1 MFRFPFLRN
10 NKSSYYSQDEIEV
23 QDIFLDKLA
32 QDKESLESGY
42 DEKKLEVPLS
52 RWILRGIACV
62 FALALLIFF
71 GKTLYL
77 QVVLGQELQEMAKE
91 NTIRMLPL
99 RPGRGIVYDAS
110 MVQLAFNK
118 PSFDF
123 VCDKRYLPTNREKL
137 DTVIRDIASYFSL
150 SYEDLKEQLKNFEEN
165 EMLIAENISHEQLI
179 LTETQEDKWQGC
191 QSQQNTIRSYV
202 TDAGLAH
209 ILGYTAKISPEELKN
224 QDGYFVTDQ
233 IGKTGIEK
241 SYEAV
246 LRGNPGLRFIKKDA
260 RGNIVED
267 QGEVGSEAGGNVML
281 WVDLEL
287 QKKMEVELKKSM
299 EKVGS
304 KKAIAIAMDVNTGGV
319 LGMVSIPSFDN
330 NIFARGITEKE
341 YQEII
346 NNPTSPLFNR
356 AIAGMYPTGSA
367 IKPLMALGAL
377 EEKVIDPNQNI
388 LTEGYLEIPNQ
399 YDPSIV
405 YRFNDN
411 KNHGWVDMR
420 KALAVSSNVYFY
432 IIGGGYKNL
441 NGLGPS
447 RIEQY
452 LSLFGWGKKT
462 GIDLPGESDGLIPNP
477 EWKQRVKKEG
487 WWDGDTYQ
495 LSIGQGNLLA
505 TPLQVAS
512 AFAAIA
518 NGGTLYE
525 PQMVKAVIGNGK
537 KVEEYSPIVVK
548 ENIVKRENIQVVK
561 EGLRQAVTS
570 GSSTILN
577 QVSVPVAAKTGTA
590 QTGRKDENGK
600 DYLYSWVAAFAPY
613 DNPKI
618 VITVM
623 VEDAKEGSIAVLP
636 VAKDVLNWYF
646 SNKQ

>member
-330 NIFARGITEKE
+330 NIFARGITE
-341 YQEII
+341 
-346 NNPTSPLFNR
+346 
-356 AIAGMYPTGSA
+356 
-367 IKPLMALGAL
+367 
-377 EEKVIDPNQNI
+377 EE
-388 LTEGYLEIPNQ
+388 YLEIPNQ

-570 GSSTILN
+570 WSSTILN

>member
-1 MFRFPFLRN
+1 M
-10 NKSSYYSQDEIEV
+10 
-23 QDIFLDKLA
+23 
-32 QDKESLESGY
+32 
-42 DEKKLEVPLS
+42 
-52 RWILRGIACV
+52 
-62 FALALLIFF
+62 
-71 GKTLYL
+71 
-77 QVVLGQELQEMAKE
+77 
-91 NTIRMLPL
+91 
-99 RPGRGIVYDAS
+99 
-110 MVQLAFNK
+110 
-118 PSFDF
+118 
-123 VCDKRYLPTNREKL
+123 
-137 DTVIRDIASYFSL
+137 
-150 SYEDLKEQLKNFEEN
+150 
-165 EMLIAENISHEQLI
+165 
-179 LTETQEDKWQGC
+179 
-191 QSQQNTIRSYV
+191 
-202 TDAGLAH
+202 
-209 ILGYTAKISPEELKN
+209 
-224 QDGYFVTDQ
+224 
-233 IGKTGIEK
+233 
-241 SYEAV
+241 
-246 LRGNPGLRFIKKDA
+246 
-260 RGNIVED
+260 
-267 QGEVGSEAGGNVML
+267 
-281 WVDLEL
+281 
-287 QKKMEVELKKSM
+287 
-299 EKVGS
+299 
-304 KKAIAIAMDVNTGGV
+304 
-319 LGMVSIPSFDN
+319 
-330 NIFARGITEKE
+330 
-341 YQEII
+341 
-346 NNPTSPLFNR
+346 
-356 AIAGMYPTGSA
+356 
-367 IKPLMALGAL
+367 
-377 EEKVIDPNQNI
+377 
-388 LTEGYLEIPNQ
+388 
-399 YDPSIV
+399 
-405 YRFNDN
+405 
-411 KNHGWVDMR
+411 
-420 KALAVSSNVYFY
+420 YFY

-537 KVEEYSPIVVK
+537 KVEEYRPLVVK